1 MVTPSGFKPETEIDQ
16 DVRNAASSVEGD
28 GGVPGGIPGG
38 FPGGLD
44 VVRPPSP
51 PPLPPPQPPVRVGGN
66 IRSPTKTKDVKPTYP
81 AMAQSARVQGV
92 VIIEATIGP
101 DGRVQETKVLRSI
114 PLLDAAAL
122 DAVKQW
128 TFTPTLL
135 NGIPVPVIMTV
146 TVNFALQ

>member
-1 MVTPSGFKPETEIDQ
+1 MVTPSGFKPETGIDEGA
-16 DVRNAASSVEGD
+16 RNAASSFEGN
-28 GGVPGGIPGG
+28 GNVPGGIPGG
-38 FPGGLD
+38 LD
-44 VVRPPSP
+44 VTLPPAP
-51 PPLPPPQPPVRVGGN
+51 PPPAPPLPQPPVRVGGN